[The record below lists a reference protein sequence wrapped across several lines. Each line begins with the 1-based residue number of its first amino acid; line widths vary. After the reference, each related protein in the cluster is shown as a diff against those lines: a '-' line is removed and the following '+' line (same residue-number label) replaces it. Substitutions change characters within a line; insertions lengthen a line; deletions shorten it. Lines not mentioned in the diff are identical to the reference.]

1 MFLKNLQRDWKR
13 NKCIY
18 LMAIPVI
25 LFYAVFCYMP
35 MAGIV
40 IAFQDFEPAKGVW
53 GSDFVFLDNF
63 IAFFTDY
70 QFPRILKNTLLL
82 SGGLILFGFPVP
94 IILALLIN

>member
-40 IAFQDFEPAKGVW
+40 IAFQDFEHPEKHATFERWFDSIRVPGPDHF
-53 GSDFVFLDNF
+53 GASD
-63 IAFFTDY
+63 
-70 QFPRILKNTLLL
+70 Q
-82 SGGLILFGFPVP
+82 
-94 IILALLIN
+94 